1 MKGDRKMISDDIVDV
16 FPPVIAILMLAMA
29 FLIFTYDKLFD
40 SLTALMHLSV
50 PAQNEILYIV
60 VAITI
65 LALLLAF
72 INVWNGLFLK
82 AITYLAWLLYLPSA
96 LYYSG
101 IDVFRILSI
110 SANFSV
116 FATSLSYTVIAIA
129 GILLACGSLAMRS
142 FGRLKNAREYIL
154 TRGADRSETR
164 SAFFHNALFEIK
176 LIMATCAATI
186 LFAFLAPNIGL
197 RLKSTFITA
206 SSTYLLVMLGAILLL
221 ALVLVL
227 FLWPRKNGEKG

>member
-1 MKGDRKMISDDIVDV
+1 MKGDRKVISTDIVDV
-16 FPPVIAILMLAMA
+16 LPPIIAILMLAMA
-29 FLIFTYDKLFD
+29 FLIFTYDKLFE
-40 SLTALMHLSV
+40 SLTTLMHMSV
-50 PAQNEILYIV
+50 PAENEILYIV
-60 VAITI
+60 VAVAIA
-65 LALLLAF
+65 ALLLAF
-72 INVWNGLFLK
+72 INVWNGAVLK

-116 FATSLSYTVIAIA
+116 FATSMSYTVIAIA
-129 GILLACGSLAMRS
+129 GILLACGSLAIRS

-154 TRGADRSETR
+154 SRGADQSETR
-164 SAFFHNALFEIK
+164 RAFFHNTLFELK
-176 LIMATCAATI
+176 LITATCAATI
-186 LFAFLAPNIGL
+186 IFAFLAPTIGL
-197 RLKSTFITA
+197 KLKSTFITA
-206 SSTYLLVMLGAILLL
+206 SSTYLLVVLGAILLL